1 MTYIVPY
8 LTPFTPVTDMLRT
21 HLPLSLA
28 SLLCIGMAACASSLP
43 QAPTPEVSP
52 AASHLCQP
60 METVGFTCQL
70 QDRRLLSVCASTN
83 FETFKGTPQD
93 NPGHAYVVVGTADT
107 KQRQSYPGNPRD
119 YARHMSTG
127 TTLSGQ
133 PYLVVATEKGPFLYI
148 NADAEIPVSSTAA
161 NLPQDWSLSAPAG
174 QSLCVQR
181 GRGMP
186 LDQLLMQLPRKP
198 R

>member
-1 MTYIVPY
+1 MFYSAPH
-8 LTPFTPVTDMLRT
+8 LTPITPATAMLRT
-21 HLPLSLA
+21 PLSL
-28 SLLCIGMAACASSLP
+28 SLACLLSIGMTACAGSPP
-43 QAPTPEVSP
+43 QASSPQASP

-60 METVGFTCQL
+60 KETVGFTCQL
-70 QDRRLLSVCASTN
+70 HDQRLISVCASPN
-83 FETFKGTPQD
+83 FETFKGAPQD
-93 NPGHAYVVVGTADT
+93 NPGHASLLVGTADAR
-107 KQRQSYPGNPRD
+107 QRQTYPGNPRD

-127 TTLSGQ
+127 TTLAGQ

-148 NADAEIPVSSTAA
+148 NADADIPVSSTAT

-174 QSLCVQR
+174 QSLCLQR
-181 GRGMP
+181 GRGQP